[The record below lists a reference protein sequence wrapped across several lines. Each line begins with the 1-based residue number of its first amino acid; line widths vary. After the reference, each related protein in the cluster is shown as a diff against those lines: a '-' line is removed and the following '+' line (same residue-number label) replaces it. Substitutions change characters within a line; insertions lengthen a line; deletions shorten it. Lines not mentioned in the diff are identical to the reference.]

1 MAIWGILLI
10 FNSFFRLF
18 FFKKTEFLIKYSF
31 SKIFLQNGDFGGF
44 LLIFN
49 SFFGLFFFKNKR
61 IFYKIYSFLK
71 NISHK
76 MASFGDFG
84 PNFFIFIW
92 QFIFKN
98 REFVIEF
105 LNKKINGL
113 EF

>member
-1 MAIWGILLI
+1 
-10 FNSFFRLF
+10 
-18 FFKKTEFLIKYSF
+18 
-31 SKIFLQNGDFGGF
+31 
-44 LLIFN
+44 
-49 SFFGLFFFKNKR
+49 
-61 IFYKIYSFLK
+61 
-71 NISHK
+71 